1 MTIRSP
7 KLAFFLVFMIS
18 FIWGTEFV
26 LIDLAVAEVPTHTF
40 NAIRFA
46 IAALSLVPLLYFS
59 KEKVRPDQIK
69 KLLLIA
75 PVLGAMLFIGFYAQT
90 EGLRFTTVS
99 NAGFITAL
107 SVPLVPVLGFLI
119 FRQKVRLMVGM
130 GVALATLGLYL
141 LTMGGSA
148 YVFNKGDLL
157 VLICAFGFAA
167 HIVLTGRWVG
177 GMPVITLSI
186 IQLLSVSLYSVIG
199 ASISDHP
206 TFYYAGSDPISGWQL
221 FSKPIVIIAILVAST
236 LGTAYA
242 VWAQSA
248 CQKLLPP
255 HKVALVF
262 ALEPIFAHITAWY
275 FLSEH
280 LGLIGLI
287 GAACIVIAMVISEL
301 GDDEHQPEIQV
312 LDQTAAPH

>member
-7 KLAFFLVFMIS
+7 RVAFFLVFMIS
-18 FIWGTEFV
+18 LIWGTEFV

-46 IAALSLVPLLYFS
+46 IAALALLPLLYFS
-59 KEKVRPDQIK
+59 KERVRRDQLK
-69 KLLLIA
+69 KLLLTA
-75 PVLGAMLFIGFYAQT
+75 PVLGVMLFIGFYAQT
-90 EGLRFTTVS
+90 EGLRFTSVS

-119 FRQKVRLMVGM
+119 FRQKVRLMVGL
-130 GVALATLGLYL
+130 GVILATIGLYL

-167 HIVLTGRWVG
+167 HIVLTGRWVS

-186 IQLLSVSLYSVIG
+186 IQLLAVSLYSVVG
-199 ASISDHP
+199 AAVGDHP
-206 TFYYAGSDPISGWQL
+206 IFYYSGSAPVTGMEL
-221 FSKPIVIIAILVAST
+221 FSKPVVILAIVVAST

-262 ALEPIFAHITAWY
+262 ALEPIFAHITAWIV
-275 FLSEH
+275 LSEH
-280 LGLIGLI
+280 LGVMGVI
-287 GAACIVIAMVISEL
+287 GATCIVVAMVISEL
-301 GDDEHQPEIQV
+301 GDKEHQPEIQP